1 MTLIAEAFTSDHRH
15 CDSLFAD
22 AEQMVAANDREAATT
37 SFGRFRS
44 ALMHH
49 LEVEEEALFP
59 ELEACTGTSGG
70 PTSIMR
76 MEHEQMRGLL
86 DDMDRAIRTW
96 NTERYLG
103 LSETLL
109 ILIQQHNTKEERI
122 LYLMADQLLA
132 GRQEDIISRLT
143 AA

>member
-1 MTLIAEAFTSDHRH
+1 
-15 CDSLFAD
+15 
-22 AEQMVAANDREAATT
+22 MVAANNCEAATA
-37 SFGRFRS
+37 SFEHFRS
-44 ALMHH
+44 AMLHH

-70 PTSIMR
+70 PTSVMR
-76 MEHEQMRGLL
+76 MEHEQIRGLL
-86 DDMDRAIRTW
+86 DDMGREIQAW
-96 NTERYLG
+96 NTDRYLG

-132 GRQEDIISRLT
+132 GRQEDIISRLS

>member
-1 MTLIAEAFTSDHRH
+1 VTLISEAFTSDHRH
-15 CDSLFAD
+15 CDGLFAN
-22 AEQMVAANDREAATT
+22 AEQMVAANNREAAIA
-37 SFGRFRS
+37 SFEHFRS
-44 ALMHH
+44 AMLHH
-49 LEVEEEALFP
+49 LAVEEEALFP

-76 MEHEQMRGLL
+76 MEHEQIRGLL
-86 DDMDRAIRTW
+86 DDMGREIQAW
-96 NTERYLG
+96 NTDRYLG

-132 GRQEDIISRLT
+132 GRQEDIVSRLS